1 MSTKTQTDDLDAT
14 STTFTTQDT
23 QTSLDSSLQ
32 PHSPLIN
39 EVVEKYSQVMWKR
52 VISNMIEKTIDEYY
66 KRGGFER
73 SNSRATDV
81 VQARAAIAC
90 ALCERFRIIDVARG
104 LRKNHATIIYY
115 KNHHE
120 NNLKFWHGYKPMY
133 NLALSVI
140 SSMPFIKGVSDGA
153 MATPNTS
160 WRAYFDEQRRE
171 ASGGNK
177 SELLKAQTQYDI
189 YTAKSQL
196 FDNLMSAIDEG
207 MCPRDAVMDVIEEAV
222 KTGVRRAK

>member
-1 MSTKTQTDDLDAT
+1 MSTETQTDDLDAT

-23 QTSLDSSLQ
+23 QTSLDSFPQSR
-32 PHSPLIN
+32 SPLIN
-39 EVVEKYSQVMWKR
+39 EVVEEYSQVMWKR
-52 VISNMIEKTIDEYY
+52 VISNMIEKTINEYY

-90 ALCERFRIIDVARG
+90 ALCERFRIIDVSRG

-115 KNHHE
+115 KKNHE

-153 MATPNTS
+153 MATPNNS

-177 SELLKAQTQYDI
+177 NELLKAQTQYDI
-189 YTAKSQL
+189 YTTKSQL
-196 FDNLMSAIDEG
+196 FDNLMSAIDG
-207 MCPRDAVMDVIEEAV
+207 GACPLDAVMDVLEEAV
-222 KTGVRRAK
+222 KTGVRKAK